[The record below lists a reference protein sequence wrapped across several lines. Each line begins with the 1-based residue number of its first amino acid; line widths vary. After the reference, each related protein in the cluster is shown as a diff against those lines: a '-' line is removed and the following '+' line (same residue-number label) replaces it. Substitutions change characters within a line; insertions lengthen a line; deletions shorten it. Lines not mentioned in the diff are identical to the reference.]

1 VRRRRLSG
9 AGPCRR
15 VFLGVCALLGGLA
28 ILARSAPARA
38 QGPSWWPTAAVAA
51 GSAQGG
57 EVPRG
62 VAAPV
67 PFADRPVTK
76 EQLNQA
82 RGAGLASEL
91 PGSLG
96 VETETAVILWDELKP
111 RKSGGSFGTE
121 SAPSGG
127 AVTLS
132 SMH

>member
-1 VRRRRLSG
+1 MSRRRLSG
-9 AGPCRR
+9 AGTCRR
-15 VFLGVCALLGGLA
+15 AALGVCALLGALA
-28 ILARSAPARA
+28 TLAGSAPVWA
-38 QGPSWWPTAAVAA
+38 QGPARWPTAAAAA
-51 GSAQGG
+51 GSARGG

-62 VAAPV
+62 AAAPG
-67 PFADRPVTK
+67 PFADRPLTK

-82 RGAGLASEL
+82 RGAGLKSDP

-96 VETETAVILWDELKP
+96 AETETAVILWDELKP
-111 RKSGGSFGTE
+111 KQSGGSFGTE